1 MLIDARIPVHF
12 LDPDAGVPPG
22 RADQVLIL
30 SDSASAARPKP
41 EPGWMLVLRLPE
53 PATRPSPGGH
63 APGCACCTGRS
74 PSATSLTGL
83 FQARARGEVGFFRAL
98 VAILPGQE
106 AADLRDALVT
116 DPFLS
121 GCFVRA
127 N

>member
-1 MLIDARIPVHF
+1 MFIDARIPVRI
-12 LDPDAGVPPG
+12 LDPDASVPPA
-22 RADQVLIL
+22 RDDQVLL
-30 SDSASAARPKP
+30 LPGGASALRP

-53 PATRPSPGGH
+53 PAMRPLPGGH
-63 APGCACCTGRS
+63 APGCACCTGRA

-83 FQARARGEVGFFRAL
+83 FQARARGQVGFFRAL

-127 N
+127 D

>member
-1 MLIDARIPVHF
+1 MFIDARIPVHI
-12 LDPDAGVPPG
+12 LDPDAVVPPPA
-22 RADQVLIL
+22 RDDQVLLL
-30 SDSASAARPKP
+30 SAAASAARSD
-41 EPGWMLVLRLPE
+41 PGWMLVLRLPD
-53 PATRPSPGGH
+53 PAARRPSPGGH
-63 APGCACCTGRS
+63 TPGCVCCTGRA
-74 PSATSLTGL
+74 PSATSLTAL